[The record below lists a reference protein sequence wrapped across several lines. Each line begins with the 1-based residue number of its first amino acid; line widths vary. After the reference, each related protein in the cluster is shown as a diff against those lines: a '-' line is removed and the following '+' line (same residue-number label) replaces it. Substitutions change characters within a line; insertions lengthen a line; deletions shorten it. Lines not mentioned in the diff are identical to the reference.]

1 MKIIGFPVDVS
12 RSQDGRVVRG
22 LRTRQSLIQAT
33 LDLIQAGDV
42 EPTSAAI
49 ATIAGVSS
57 RALFQHFTSLADLYA
72 AAFDLA
78 VSRAFDRT
86 RPVDSGAPLSN
97 RIDLL
102 VSDRSELFEEWLPVW
117 HFAERVRSVAPA
129 VGLGVT
135 QLRKLLRERLA
146 AWFATEL
153 GNLEPASHDLV
164 LEFARS
170 RFRARQL
177 DEHAR
182 AASTV
187 AGPCVAH
194 LALHGRGDRPAGA
207 HRSDTARGGG
217 LTATTAKLSTEGF
230 AASPAHHRSFQAPA
244 FLALAHEKGD
254 GIPSPSFVRRSGSLS
269 WPWRETCRG
278 RRRTP
283 CPCRRTPP

>member
-1 MKIIGFPVDVS
+1 MKIVGFPLDIS
-12 RSQDGRVVRG
+12 RSQDGRIVRG

-57 RALFQHFTSLADLYA
+57 RALFQHFTSLAELYA

-86 RPVDSGAPLSN
+86 RPVDGTASLSN

-129 VGLGVT
+129 VGLGVSH
-135 QLRKLLRERLA
+135 LRKLLRERLA

-153 GNLEPASHDLV
+153 GNLDPSSRDLV
-164 LEFARS
+164 LDALDLAFGLDSWMNMREQLQLSPVHAS
-170 RFRARQL
+170 RTWRFTAEAIVQQALSAPTRP
-177 DEHAR
+177 
-182 AASTV
+182 V
-187 AGPCVAH
+187 AVA
-194 LALHGRGDRPAGA
+194 
-207 HRSDTARGGG
+207 
-217 LTATTAKLSTEGF
+217 
-230 AASPAHHRSFQAPA
+230 
-244 FLALAHEKGD
+244 
-254 GIPSPSFVRRSGSLS
+254 
-269 WPWRETCRG
+269 
-278 RRRTP
+278 
-283 CPCRRTPP
+283 